1 VQREGDGTG
10 NGFSPGTQRYN
21 SGIFLMTS
29 KHIFGPVLSRRLGLS
44 LGVDLIPFKT
54 CSYDCVYCECGSTT
68 VKTIT
73 RQDFFPAGDMIAE
86 LRTVL
91 ASRPHLDSIT
101 LAGSG
106 EPTLS
111 RSLGP
116 VNTFVKREYPEY
128 TLSVL
133 TNGSL
138 MTYRGVQEELSLADR
153 VIPTLTS
160 VSQETFE
167 RIHRPHPSLRIEAII
182 EGMVQ
187 FREMYSGAIWL
198 EVFIIPGLNTTAE
211 ELAGLKEA
219 IERINPDHVQLNTL
233 DRPPAEGW
241 VEAATD
247 TELERVCAVLGR
259 SGIEIVGRKL
269 PVSQAMKVNTEA
281 GDLVRATLCR
291 RPSTVEDLVRTT
303 GLSGGE
309 VAKILGVL
317 ERKREV
323 TSQRGTRGVF
333 YAIHQKNPINGDA

>member
-1 VQREGDGTG
+1 
-10 NGFSPGTQRYN
+10 
-21 SGIFLMTS
+21 MTK

-44 LGVDLIPFKT
+44 LGIDLIPFKT
-54 CSYDCVYCECGSTT
+54 CSYDCAYCECGTT
-68 VKTIT
+68 TNKTIT
-73 RQDFFPAGDMIAE
+73 RQDFFPAEEVITE

-91 ASRPHLDSIT
+91 ASHPHLDSVT

-111 RSLGP
+111 RALGP
-116 VNTFVKREYPEY
+116 VIAFMKREYPEY

-138 MTYRGVQEELSLADR
+138 MTDGDVREELVPADR

-160 VSQETFE
+160 VFQETFE
-167 RIHRPHPSLRIEAII
+167 HIHRPHPSLRIEAII

-187 FREMYSGAIWL
+187 FRKMFSGALWL
-198 EVFIIPGLNTTAE
+198 EVFVIPRLNTTAE
-211 ELAGLKEA
+211 ELDGLKRA
-219 IERINPDHVQLNTL
+219 IERIKPDHVQLNTL

-247 TELERVCAVLGR
+247 AELERVSAVLGR
-259 SGIEIVGRKL
+259 TGVEIVGRKR
-269 PVSQAMKVNTEA
+269 PVSQVTKANTEVS
-281 GDLVRATLCR
+281 DLVRATLCR
-291 RPSTVEDLVRTT
+291 RPSTIEDLVRTT

-317 ERKREV
+317 EREGSV
-323 TSQRGTRGVF
+323 ISQRGARGVF
-333 YAIHQKNPINGDA
+333 YAILPGENE

>member
-1 VQREGDGTG
+1 MKSR
-10 NGFSPGTQRYN
+10 
-21 SGIFLMTS
+21 
-29 KHIFGPVLSRRLGLS
+29 HIFGPVLSRRLGLS

-54 CSYDCVYCECGSTT
+54 CSYDCAYCECGATT
-68 VKTIT
+68 DKTIT
-73 RQDFFPAGDMIAE
+73 RQDFFPVKDVIDE

-91 ASRPHLDSIT
+91 ASHPHLDTIT

-116 VNTFVKREYPEY
+116 VIAFVKREFPEY

-138 MTYRGVQEELSLADR
+138 MTDREVREELVPADR

-167 RIHRPHPSLRIEAII
+167 RIHHPHPSLRIEEII

-187 FREMYSGAIWL
+187 FREMYSGALWL
-198 EVFIIPGLNTTAE
+198 EVFVIPGLNTTAE
-211 ELAGLKEA
+211 ELAGLKGA
-219 IERINPDHVQLNTL
+219 IERIKPDQVQLNTL

-247 TELERVCAVLGR
+247 PELERVSEVLGR
-259 SGIEIVGRKL
+259 TGIEIVGRKR
-269 PVSQAMKVNTEA
+269 PVSRVTKANTEVS
-281 GDLVRATLCR
+281 DLVRATLCR

-317 ERKREV
+317 EREGRV
-323 TSQRGTRGVF
+323 TSQRGSRGVF
-333 YAIHQKNPINGDA
+333 YAILPGENK